1 MKLVQLRFAAL
12 AFAALAAFA
21 AEPAP
26 APAPANDAPPEL
38 RGVLISGAD
47 QRFALTLPGGA
58 STSWTSIGGSFE
70 GWKLASYN
78 QADGT
83 LVVKKDGQDVSIKLA
98 ASKVGAAD
106 TKATVADAE
115 EVFRK
120 MNFDE
125 MLGKILDQQR
135 KASLNMIKQMFA
147 RGTPKGVSQED
158 MMALQTKI
166 MDVMFAELKP
176 ESMRADFAKIYSDVF
191 TKDELAGL
199 ADFYGTP
206 AGQAMTSKQPELQQ
220 KMMEIMQPRIMAA
233 MPKVQQ
239 LSQEFAQQQQAK
251 QQAAAAAAAA
261 AAPAPAPAAA
271 PTPAQ

>member
-12 AFAALAAFA
+12 ALVALAAFA

-58 STSWTSIGGSFE
+58 STAWTSIGGSFE

-83 LVVKKDGQDVSIKLA
+83 LVLNKNGQDVSIQLA
-98 ASKVGAAD
+98 SSKVGAAD
-106 TKATVADAE
+106 TKATIADAE

-125 MLGKILDQQR
+125 MLGKILEQTKKSQ
-135 KASLNMIKQMFA
+135 LNMMRQALA
-147 RGTPKGVSQED
+147 RNPPKGVSQED
-158 MMALQTKI
+158 IQALQAKI

-176 ESMRADFAKIYSDVF
+176 ETMRADFVKAYSDVF
-191 TKDELAGL
+191 TKDELSGL

-206 AGQAMTSKQPELQQ
+206 AGQAMTAKQPELQQ
-220 KMMEIMQPRIMAA
+220 KMMEIMQPRIIAA
-233 MPKVQQ
+233 LPKVQQ
-239 LSQEFAQQQQAK
+239 IQQEFAQQQKAK
-251 QQAAAAAAAA
+251 QQAAAAAAA
-261 AAPAPAPAAA
+261 

>member
-1 MKLVQLRFAAL
+1 MKFVQLRFAAL

-26 APAPANDAPPEL
+26 APANDATPEL

-58 STSWTSIGGSFE
+58 NTAWTSLGGSFE

-83 LVVKKDGQDVSIKLA
+83 LVVKKDGRDVSIKLA
-98 ASKVGAAD
+98 SSKVGAAD
-106 TKATVADAE
+106 TKATIADAE

-125 MLGKILDQQR
+125 MLGKVLDQQK
-135 KASLNMIKQMFA
+135 KASLNMIRQMFA

-176 ESMRADFAKIYSDVF
+176 ESLRADLAKVYSDVF

-239 LSQEFAQQQQAK
+239 LSQEFAQEQKAK

>member
-1 MKLVQLRFAAL
+1 MKLAQLRFAAL

-58 STSWTSIGGSFE
+58 STAWTSIGGSFE
-70 GWKLASYN
+70 GWKLTSYN

-83 LVVKKDGQDVSIKLA
+83 LVVKKDGRDVSIKLA
-98 ASKVGAAD
+98 SSKVGSAD
-106 TKATVADAE
+106 NKATIADAE

-125 MLGKILDQQR
+125 MLGKLMDQQ
-135 KASLNMIKQMFA
+135 KKNSLNMVRQMFA
-147 RGTPKGVSQED
+147 RNAPKDGSQD
-158 MMALQTKI
+158 DRMALQTKI

-176 ESMRADFAKIYSDVF
+176 ESLRADLAKVYSDVF
-191 TKDELAGL
+191 TKDELSGL

-206 AGQAMTSKQPELQQ
+206 AGQAMTAKQPEIQQ
-220 KMMEIMQPRIMAA
+220 KIAEIMTPRILAA

-239 LSQEFAQQQQAK
+239 LSKEFQEQQQAK
-251 QQAAAAAAAA
+251 QQAAAAAAAP
-261 AAPAPAPAAA
+261 AAPAPAPAT
-271 PTPAQ
+271 TPQP

>member
-1 MKLVQLRFAAL
+1 MKLAQLRFAAL

-26 APAPANDAPPEL
+26 APAPANNAPPEL

-58 STSWTSIGGSFE
+58 RTAWAGVGESYE

-78 QADGT
+78 QADET
-83 LVVKKDGQDVSIKLA
+83 LVVKKNGQEVSVRLA
-98 ASKVGAAD
+98 SSKVGTAD
-106 TKATVADAE
+106 NKATIADAE

-125 MLGKILDQQR
+125 MLGKLMDQQ
-135 KASLNMIKQMFA
+135 KKNSLNMVRQMFA
-147 RGTPKGVSQED
+147 RNAPKDGSQD
-158 MMALQTKI
+158 DRMALQTKI

-176 ESMRADFAKIYSDVF
+176 EAMRTDIAKAYSDVF

-206 AGQAMTSKQPELQQ
+206 AGQALTAKQPELQQ
-220 KMMEIMQPRIMAA
+220 KMMEIMQPRLMAGMQKA
-233 MPKVQQ
+233 QQ
-239 LSQEFAQQQQAK
+239 LQQEFAQQQQAK
-251 QQAAAAAAAA
+251 QQAQQPAAP
-261 AAPAPAPAAA
+261 AAPAPG
-271 PTPAQ
+271 Q

>member
-1 MKLVQLRFAAL
+1 MKFANLRFTVI

-26 APAPANDAPPEL
+26 TPASDAPPEL

-58 STSWTSIGGSFE
+58 HTAWAGIGESFE
-70 GWKLASYN
+70 GWKLGSYN
-78 QADGT
+78 QADET
-83 LVVKKDGQDVSIKLA
+83 LVVKKNGQEVSVRLA
-98 ASKVGAAD
+98 SSKVGTAD
-106 TKATVADAE
+106 NKATIADAE

-125 MLGKILDQQR
+125 MLGKLMDQQ
-135 KASLNMIKQMFA
+135 KKNSLNMVRQMFA
-147 RGTPKGVSQED
+147 RNAPKDGSQD
-158 MMALQTKI
+158 DRMALQTKI

-176 ESMRADFAKIYSDVF
+176 EAMRTDIAKAYSDVF

-206 AGQAMTSKQPELQQ
+206 AGQALTSKQPELQQ
-220 KMMEIMQPRIMAA
+220 KMMEIMQPRLMAGMQKA
-233 MPKVQQ
+233 QQ
-239 LSQEFAQQQQAK
+239 LQQEFAQQQQAK
-251 QQAAAAAAAA
+251 QQAQQEA
-261 AAPAPAPAAA
+261 APAAA
-271 PTPAQ
+271 PAAPAPGQ

>member
-1 MKLVQLRFAAL
+1 MKLAHLRFVTF

-26 APAPANDAPPEL
+26 APASDAAPEL

-47 QRFALTLPGGA
+47 QRFALALPGGA
-58 STSWTSIGGSFE
+58 RTGWAGVGESFE
-70 GWKLASYN
+70 GWKLASYS
-78 QADGT
+78 QADEA
-83 LVVKKDGQDVSIKLA
+83 LVLKKDGRNVTIKLA
-98 ASKVGAAD
+98 SSKVGAAD
-106 TKATVADAE
+106 VKATIADAE

-125 MLGKILDQQR
+125 MLGKVLDQTKKSQ
-135 KASLNMIKQMFA
+135 LNMIKQMMA
-147 RGTPKGVSQED
+147 RNPQKGVSQED

-166 MDVMFAELKP
+166 MDTMFAELKP
-176 ESMRADFAKIYSDVF
+176 ESMRAELAKVYSDVF
-191 TKDELAGL
+191 TKDELSGL

-233 MPKVQQ
+233 MPKVQA
-239 LSQEFAQQQQAK
+239 LSQEFAQQQKAK
-251 QQAAAAAAAA
+251 QQAAQQQAAPAEAP
-261 AAPAPAPAAA
+261 AAPAPG
-271 PTPAQ
+271 Q